1 MASHHKGPILWGF
14 KFSVL
19 LVWTSCLRKQSS
31 LLVNLGTLTFMWGHC
46 DDHIKGYLLRSY
58 PSPAVRNAGANHH
71 SVWFD
76 FRDLNK
82 CYIQIEQWCSNYMGY
97 ISSYNQAPLRTRQS
111 VGLSV
116 RLSVCVSVCLS
127 VCLSVKPFSQWSS
140 HRIIILPMTKL
151 MSMKK
156 VKVRGQRWR
165 SQRSKSNHFR
175 TVTPVWIHIWWW
187 NDAQSLMLLRRGT
200 LLFFK
205 VICQISWSH
214 G

>member
-116 RLSVCVSVCLS
+116 RLSVCVCVCLS
-127 VCLSVKPFSQWSS
+127 VCQTFFTMILSS
-140 HRIIILPMTKL
+140 HHHITNDKTDVHE
-151 MSMKK
+151 K
-156 VKVRGQRWR
+156 GQ
-165 SQRSKSNHFR
+165 SQRSKVK
-175 TVTPVWIHIWWW
+175 VTEVKVQPFPDR
-187 NDAQSLMLLRRGT
+187 NSSLN
-200 LLFFK
+200 
-205 VICQISWSH
+205 SH
-214 G
+214 MMMKWCTKLDVA